1 MIPGLSSANSQFV
14 TAVDNIQTQ
23 LSNTQEQLS
32 TGLKVNT
39 ASDAPQALGDIFQ
52 SRADLA
58 SVNQVSQNLTNVQ
71 AVVNAG
77 DSSLQTAIQLMQ
89 NALTLGTE
97 GANSNTSAS
106 TQAGLATQV
115 QSLLSQM
122 VGLTLTQVNGVYIFS
137 GDASSSPP
145 YQLNPA
151 SPTGVQQ
158 LVTASATQQIA
169 DPSGVTF
176 PVSLTAQQVFDARD
190 ALNNPTPQNAFLA
203 LNNLQLALQSG
214 NTANISAAID
224 GIKSASDYLNS
235 QLSFY
240 GTAQNRITSA
250 ISLAQKFQLQ
260 DQTQLSSLQD
270 ADVTSLALQLT
281 QQTTDLNAAM
291 AAEAKRPTQTLF
303 DYLPIG

>member
-1 MIPGLSSANSQFV
+1 MIPGLSAANSQFV
-14 TAVDNIQTQ
+14 TAVDNIQMQ

-32 TGLKVNT
+32 TGLKVNQ
-39 ASDAPQALGDIFQ
+39 ASDAPDSLGDIFQ

-58 SVNQVSQNLTNVQ
+58 GVNQVTQNLTNVQ
-71 AVVNAG
+71 AVVNTG
-77 DSSLQTAIQLMQ
+77 DSTLQTAIQLMQ
-89 NALTLGTE
+89 NALTM
-97 GANSNTSAS
+97 GAQGSNSNTTAA

-122 VGLTLTQVNGVYIFS
+122 VGLTQTQVNGVYIFS

-145 YQLNPA
+145 YQLDPT

-190 ALNNPTPQNAFLA
+190 ALNNPTSQNVFAA

-214 NTANISAAID
+214 NSANIATAID
-224 GIKSASDYLNS
+224 DVQSASGYLNQ

-250 ISLAQKFQLQ
+250 LNLAQKFQLQ
-260 DQTQLSSLQD
+260 DQTQLSNLQD

-291 AAEAKRPTQTLF
+291 AAEAKRPTSTLF
-303 DYLPIG
+303 DYLPVG